1 MKKFIE
7 ALYNSETKKVMV
19 RNPKDMESWIPVENL
34 EAISSGFEAQC
45 KPTKCTTTTYEVCQ
59 GYTIG
64 PAPDYEQIGINCK
77 QVTETVCE

>member
-19 RNPKDMESWIPVENL
+19 RNPKDTESWIPVENL

-45 KPTKCTTTTYEVCQ
+45 QPTKCTTITYEVCQ
-59 GYTIG
+59 GVHIG
-64 PAPDYEQIGINCK
+64 PAPDYIQTPFGCK
-77 QVTETVCE
+77 TVTETVCE